1 MVQMNNDFQ
10 VEATEIGTSTF
21 LKLSGR
27 IDYTGAPKFHRE
39 VLLNSKRPE
48 SIEVVLDFGKV
59 DWLDSMAMGT
69 LLTIRQHLE
78 RDGKKLVFSN
88 CRGALLDGFKLLKFH
103 KIFEIR

>member
-1 MVQMNNDFQ
+1 MNNDFQ
-10 VEATEIGTSTF
+10 VEAKEVGTSTL

-27 IDYTGAPKFHRE
+27 IDYTGAPRFHRE

-59 DWLDSMAMGT
+59 AWMDSMAMGI

-78 RDGKKLVFSN
+78 NDGKKLVFSN

>member
-1 MVQMNNDFQ
+1 MNSDFQ
-10 VEATEIGTSTF
+10 IEAKELGTSTF

-27 IDYTGAPKFHRE
+27 IDYTGAPKLHRE
-39 VLLNSKRPE
+39 VLLNSKSPD
-48 SIEVVLDFGKV
+48 STEVVLDFGKV

-88 CRGALLDGFKLLKFH
+88 CHGSLLDGFKLLKFH